1 MTIYVFDLDGTLTPP
16 RLPMQPDFTAKFL
29 PWLNTH
35 TAFIATGSNL
45 AKVSEQ
51 MDAQT
56 LNAFSGI
63 YCSMGNEFWR
73 GGKYVYQNTF
83 TPDKALL
90 NKLEEFRQNT
100 AYSYTL
106 YPNYIEL
113 RTGMLNFSV
122 LGRDCPY
129 EERLRYQKWDSEHHE
144 RLHIKEVLEQEFP
157 KYEFSVGGS
166 ISIDINPCGCSKAQI
181 AGKLR
186 QSYPEEKIVF
196 FGDRTLQGGNDYE
209 LAEALRQLP
218 NTKIVQVNGP
228 EDVLTSL
235 HLEEKN
241 D

>member
-16 RLPMQPDFTAKFL
+16 RLPMQSEFTAKFL

-35 TAFIATGSNL
+35 AAFIATGSNL

-83 TPDKALL
+83 TPDTHLMA
-90 NKLEEFRQNT
+90 KLEEFRQNT
-100 AYSYTL
+100 AYPHTL

-113 RTGMLNFSV
+113 RAGMLNFSV

-129 EERLRYQKWDSEHHE
+129 EERLRYQKWDAEHHE
-144 RLHIKEVLEQEFP
+144 RLQIKKVLEHEFP

-186 QSYPEEKIVF
+186 QNYPDEKIVF
-196 FGDRTLQGGNDYE
+196 FGDRTMQGGNDFE
-209 LAEALRQLP
+209 LAEALRRLP
-218 NTKIVQVNGP
+218 NTKIVQVNKP
-228 EDVLTSL
+228 EDVLISL